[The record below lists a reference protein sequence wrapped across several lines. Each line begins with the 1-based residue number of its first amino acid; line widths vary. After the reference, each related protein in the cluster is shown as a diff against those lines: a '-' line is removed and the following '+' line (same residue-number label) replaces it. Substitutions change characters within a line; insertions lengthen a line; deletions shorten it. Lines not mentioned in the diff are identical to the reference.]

1 MRPAAGSAED
11 GQNRSERI
19 SMGSIDDLMDENA
32 NPMIHNR
39 LASNVSSFAN
49 TTNSVL
55 GAGVLGLPYAFANTG
70 WVLGPIILSLAGLFS
85 IIGLHLLSCVAAK
98 TGFPSTI
105 YSCCRPAHK
114 YLPMAIDVLM
124 SFYLFGASCAY
135 LIVIGDMMPEA
146 CAQLGGSGVL
156 VTRWLWI
163 ILGFGVAAPFSM
175 PHEVDFLKYTS
186 SACIVCIIYVT
197 GVVFVY
203 ALPEQHPCYQQGLED
218 DGPCV
223 GKEIVQDGING
234 VNVLKVLSIFVFGFC
249 CHVNAFP
256 IITEV
261 KKATVGNLDKVFTAS
276 IGAAMVIYFIVAVC
290 GFHTYGDSIKS
301 DLLINYPVVAAV
313 TVARIMISFVV
324 AFTFPLQVNPARRSM
339 MSVLHTLRDK
349 GEEPSTKVV
358 RLRYFG
364 CSFFFLLLTLLV
376 GLTVDNLGNVL
387 GVIGA
392 TGGNVIMFIVP
403 GGLYLHYFPAEEVD
417 VRDVKEPLL
426 ALDTGD
432 ETWRER
438 SGLTDAS
445 PNRGVGA
452 SLGRAQTNPVGL
464 LLGGEVNPTLVKDMP
479 VPVATGFERALAT
492 LQLTMGLVL
501 VPVCMTAIFL

>member
-1 MRPAAGSAED
+1 MAEEQGGSD
-11 GQNRSERI
+11 RVSL
-19 SMGSIDDLMDENA
+19 GSIDDLMDGDA
-32 NPMIHNR
+32 NPMVHKR
-39 LASNVSSFAN
+39 VASNISSYAN

-55 GAGVLGLPYAFANTG
+55 GAGVLGLPYAFAKTG
-70 WVLGPIILSLAGLFS
+70 WVLGPIILSLAGIFS

-114 YLPMAIDVLM
+114 FLPMIIDILM
-124 SFYLFGASCAY
+124 ACYLFGASCAY

-146 CAQLGGSGVL
+146 CAQLGGSGIL
-156 VTRWLWI
+156 VARWLWI
-163 ILGFGVAAPFSM
+163 LLGFAMAAPFSM

-186 SACIVCIIYVT
+186 SACIICIIYVT
-197 GVVFVY
+197 AVVFVY
-203 ALPEQHPCYQQGLED
+203 ALPGQNPCYKQGLED

-223 GKEIVQDGING
+223 GNEIVQDGING
-234 VNVLKVLSIFVFGFC
+234 VEVLKVLSIFVFGFC
-249 CHVNAFP
+249 CQVNVFP

-261 KKATVGNLDKVFTAS
+261 KQATVGNLDKIFTAS
-276 IGAAMVIYFIVAVC
+276 ISTAGVLYFIVAVC
-290 GFHTYGDSIKS
+290 GFHTYGDSMKS

-324 AFTFPLQVNPARRSM
+324 AFTYPLQVNPARRSV
-339 MSVLHTLRDK
+339 MSVLHTLLDK
-349 GEEPSTKVV
+349 GEEPSTKVI

-364 CSFFFLLLTLLV
+364 CSFVFLFLTLLV
-376 GLTVDNLGNVL
+376 GLTVSNLGNVL

-392 TGGNVIMFIVP
+392 TGGNIIMFIVP
-403 GGLYLHYFPAEEVD
+403 GGLYLHYFPAEEAGA
-417 VRDVKEPLL
+417 RDVKEPLL

-445 PNRGVGA
+445 PHRGVRT

-464 LLGGEVNPTLVKDMP
+464 TDGGVELNAALVKDMP
-479 VPVATGFERALAT
+479 VPESTGMERALAR
-492 LQLTMGLVL
+492 LQLTMGLIL
-501 VPVCMTAIFL
+501 VPICVTAIFL